1 MLNATTQI
9 KRTMV
14 TAAALAAIAAPSAA
28 ARPAD
33 SQPVPASPSQS
44 QPATQAPTMA
54 DSVTRKWEAYDKGW
68 RAANPGTT
76 IVEVPGPSKG
86 GGLDFTSIILGASI
100 PLTLLVVDAGGKR
113 VLRRR
118 REARVSHS
126 LA

>member
-1 MLNATTQI
+1 MLTSSQI

-14 TAAALAAIAAPSAA
+14 TAAALAAIAAPSAS

-33 SQPVPASPSQS
+33 SQPVPASLSKT
-44 QPATQAPTMA
+44 QPATHAPTLA
-54 DSVTRKWEAYDKGW
+54 DSVTRKADASDRAW

-76 IVEVPGPSKG
+76 IVEVPGPSRG
-86 GGLDFTSIILGASI
+86 GGLDLTSIILGASI
-100 PLTLLVVDAGGKR
+100 PLTLIVVDAGGKR

-118 REARVSHS
+118 RVARMSHS